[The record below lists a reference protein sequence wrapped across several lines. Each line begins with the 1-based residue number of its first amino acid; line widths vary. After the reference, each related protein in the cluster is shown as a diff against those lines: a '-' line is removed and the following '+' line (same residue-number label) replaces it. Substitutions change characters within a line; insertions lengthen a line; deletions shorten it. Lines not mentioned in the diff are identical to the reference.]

1 MKKKLVS
8 LLTVSAMTM
17 SMLVGCGETA
27 AETVSQTAETVAETA
42 TETAEAVQE
51 TAEQAADTAT
61 EVAEAVTEEAGNADL
76 ADKKV
81 GVCIYQFADNFMT
94 LIRTELE
101 N

>member
-17 SMLVGCGETA
+17 AMLAGCGNSATEA
-27 AETVSQTAETVAETA
+27 PAAETA
-42 TETAEAVQE
+42 TEAPAAETATEAPAAE
-51 TAEQAADTAT
+51 TAETA
-61 EVAEAVTEEAGNADL
+61 AEAVTETAGNADL

-94 LIRTELE
+94 LFRTEL
-101 N
+101 